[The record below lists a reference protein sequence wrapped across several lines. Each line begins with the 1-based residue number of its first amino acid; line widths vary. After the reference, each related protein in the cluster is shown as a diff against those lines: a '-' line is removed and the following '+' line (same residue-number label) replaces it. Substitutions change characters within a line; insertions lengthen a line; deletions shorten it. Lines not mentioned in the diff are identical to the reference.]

1 MLEEAL
7 RGAFEA
13 LARMPPNPKF
23 AGADQGHA
31 GRGASDAANLAVRAH
46 AVDAKTAVE
55 HEKNVI
61 TAARLAGDQQ
71 LKGMKLA
78 TQAADERA
86 ELAISDSKTLPNVP
100 ERAACPNGRGRRR
113 TRR

>member
-1 MLEEAL
+1 
-7 RGAFEA
+7 
-13 LARMPPNPKF
+13 MPPNPKF

-31 GRGASDAANLAVRAH
+31 GSGASDAANLAVRAH

-55 HEKNVI
+55 REKNVI
-61 TAARLAGDQQ
+61 TAARLAGDR
-71 LKGMKLA
+71 LLEGMKLA

-86 ELAISDSKTLPNVP
+86 ELAISDSKTRPNVP
-100 ERAACPNGRGRRR
+100 ECAACPNGRGRRR

>member
-7 RGAFEA
+7 GGAFEA

-55 HEKNVI
+55 REKNVI
-61 TAARLAGDQQ
+61 TAARLA
-71 LKGMKLA
+71 
-78 TQAADERA
+78 
-86 ELAISDSKTLPNVP
+86 AISSSK
-100 ERAACPNGRGRRR
+100 G
-113 TRR
+113 